1 MENIRSKYTAN
12 FKRDYVAWSAVILF
26 LLLVASEITLAVSLP
41 LYMKKESAMA
51 VSVRR
56 LTLLESFDAT
66 RRTARSLN
74 VKDETAKAEVALLRW
89 NLDRMAEYLRL
100 YSKYISAND
109 IATLQ
114 QQLNEMNA
122 SLTQLKK
129 GVPYSK
135 EYKLDYTPYLE
146 RVMNQ
151 SGAVR

>member
-12 FKRDYVAWSAVILF
+12 FKRDYVAWSAIALF
-26 LLLVASEITLAVSLP
+26 LLLVVSEITLAVSLP

-122 SLTQLKK
+122 SLTQLQK
-129 GVPYSK
+129 GVPFST

-146 RVMNQ
+146 RVMKQ

>member
-12 FKRDYVAWSAVILF
+12 FKRDYVAWSAVALF
-26 LLLVASEITLAVSLP
+26 LLIVISEVTLAISLP
-41 LYMKKESAMA
+41 LYMQKESAMA
-51 VSVRR
+51 LSVRR
-56 LTLLESFDAT
+56 LRLLESFDGA
-66 RRTARSLN
+66 RRTARSIN
-74 VKDETAKAEVALLRW
+74 VKEENAKAEVALLRW

-129 GVPYSK
+129 GVSYSK

-146 RVMNQ
+146 RVMKQ
-151 SGAVR
+151 SGAAQ